1 MRRYKTY
8 ISYVVQKG
16 DQHIHESTIAEFPLP
31 KYSFYLDNS
40 SQQVVK
46 WAEEKQQK
54 LSSDEK
60 IVILNF
66 FNVSNIR

>member
-1 MRRYKTY
+1 MGHYKTY

-16 DQHIHESTIAEFPLP
+16 DQHIHESAIAEFPLP

-40 SQQVVK
+40 SQQVLI
-46 WAEEKQQK
+46 WAEEKQKTYDQNG
-54 LSSDEK
+54 K

-66 FNVSNIR
+66 FNVTNIK